1 MVEELPEE
9 ELEPDSGE
17 GSSEELSHL
26 DEQPGDQ
33 HQRQSEPDSPQEA
46 PPFIEPEQPN
56 DEPVVPHRHP
66 TGTPGLTGGW
76 MAASAA
82 EQGLG
87 GAPASEADE
96 KSEAEQDLG
105 DAPTSGA
112 EQKSEAE
119 QDVATP
125 SSGPEF
131 EIDQEAETEPLIVPP
146 LSEGAT
152 PENMAPPPSSEVLPD
167 RVPERDPSSTRVG
180 PAATLHVWD
189 SDQTDSARSGGWGG
203 CLLRMAILGVFAI
216 AAIGIG
222 LGSFALYQ
230 YYALA
235 STLPSVEDLQQHA
248 SQFETTR
255 ILDRNGNQLYEIL
268 DPQAGRRTYVPM
280 GEISP
285 FMVAATVATEDSG
298 YYTNPGFDPAGI
310 VRAIWQNLQGGT
322 VISGASTITQQIAR
336 NLLLSPEEQSQRTA
350 LRKIREIMLA
360 AEIARRYTKDEVLE
374 LYLNQMYFGN
384 LAYGVEAAAQ
394 TYFDI
399 PAEQLTLSQG
409 SFLAGLLQAPAV
421 YDVHTN
427 RDATLNRQQQVLVL
441 MVNASTEQG
450 CIFVSNSQQPICV
463 TPEMAGAAAAEFVE
477 YEFVSPDIHIRFP
490 HWVTYVRSELE
501 SLFDPQT
508 IYRSG
513 FTVHTTLDPQLQ
525 QAAQRIVHDQVQELT
540 PEHQVGN
547 GALIAL
553 EPGSGEILAM
563 VGSADFTDEEIDG
576 QVNMTLA
583 LRQPGSSI
591 KPLTYTAA
599 FEKGWTPGTLIWDVE
614 SEFPPYKDPRDP
626 SKDYTPRNY
635 DEKFHGPVTVRSA
648 LANSYNI
655 PALKTLEFVGIYDD
669 EFTPQEEGLVA
680 FAERLGLTTFDRDD
694 YGISLTL
701 GGGDV
706 KLLELTNAYAT
717 FANQGVY
724 VPPVAITKITD
735 HEGEIVYEYTS
746 PEGKRV
752 IRNEHAFLITS
763 ILSDNTARTPAFGPN
778 SALSLPFPAAAKTGT
793 TDTPIRDNWTIG
805 YTPDVAVGV
814 WVGNAD
820 NSAMEDTS
828 GLTGA
833 APIWNEVMQLAMEQ
847 LTGGQPTPFR
857 RPSNVIE
864 APICAVSGAEPA
876 EWCPAHRV
884 EFFAADQPP
893 LPKELDLWREVWID
907 SFTRELASADCPDY
921 ATQKL
926 GLAVSDPH
934 GREWI
939 QETDDGEKW
948 MERMGFED
956 QDEIFFVPETT
967 CGPDSPRPLLVITAP
982 LQGSIVSGGPLT
994 IIGRAAATGEF
1005 KDWILEYGVGNDPS
1019 SWPDIAHGD
1028 LPAEQPEILLEWD
1041 PIGLPNGPFSL
1052 LLTVRS
1058 KSGGKASYR
1067 VHLNLNLPT
1076 PTPTPTSTP
1085 TPTAT
1090 PTQTPTPT
1098 ATATPTP

>member
-9 ELEPDSGE
+9 ELEPNSGE
-17 GSSEELSHL
+17 GSSEERSQSDDANRDEHHRDEHHR

-33 HQRQSEPDSPQEA
+33 HQRLTEPDSPEEA
-46 PPFIEPEQPN
+46 PPFVEAEQP
-56 DEPVVPHRHP
+56 DAETSVPHRHP

-76 MAASAA
+76 MAESAA
-82 EQGLG
+82 EL
-87 GAPASEADE
+87 
-96 KSEAEQDLG
+96 
-105 DAPTSGA
+105 
-112 EQKSEAE
+112 
-119 QDVATP
+119 
-125 SSGPEF
+125 
-131 EIDQEAETEPLIVPP
+131 EIDPDAETDPLIVPP

-152 PENMAPPPSSEVLPD
+152 PGHKAPPPSSEVLPD
-167 RVPERDPSSTRVG
+167 RVPERDPSATRVG
-180 PAATLHVWD
+180 PAANLHVWD

-203 CLLRMAILGVFAI
+203 CLLRMSILGVFAI

-222 LGSFALYQ
+222 LASFALYQ

-280 GEISP
+280 AKISP

-298 YYTNPGFDPAGI
+298 YYSNPGFDPAGI
-310 VRAIWQNLQGGT
+310 VRAIWQNLQGGE
-322 VISGASTITQQIAR
+322 VVSGASTITQQIAR

-394 TYFDI
+394 TYFNI

-477 YEFVSPDIHIRFP
+477 YEFVSPDIYIRFP

-501 SLFDPQT
+501 TLFDPQT

-513 FTVHTTLDPQLQ
+513 FTVYTTLDPQLQ
-525 QAAQRIVHDQVQELT
+525 QAAQEIVRDQVQDLP
-540 PEHQVGN
+540 PEYQVGN

-614 SEFPPYKDPRDP
+614 SEFPPYKDPQDP

-635 DEKFHGPVTVRSA
+635 DDKFHGPVTVRSA

-655 PALKTLEFVGIYDD
+655 PALKTLDYVGIYDD
-669 EFTPQEEGLVA
+669 ELTPQEEGLVA
-680 FAERLGLTTFDRDD
+680 FAERMGLTTFDRDD

-724 VPPVAITKITD
+724 VPPVAITKITNSS
-735 HEGEIVYEYTS
+735 GEIVYEYS
-746 PEGKRV
+746 PPEGKRV
-752 IRNEHAFLITS
+752 IRSEHAFLITS

-778 SALSLPFPAAAKTGT
+778 SALVLPFPAAVKTGT

-805 YTPDVAVGV
+805 YTPEVAVGV

-820 NSAMEDTS
+820 NSPMEDTS

-833 APIWNEVMQLAMEQ
+833 APIWNEFMRLAMERV
-847 LTGGQPTPFR
+847 QPTPFR

-864 APICAVSGAEPA
+864 TPICAVSGAEPS

-926 GLAVSDPH
+926 GLAVSDPF
-934 GREWI
+934 GRKWL

-956 QDEIFFVPETT
+956 QEEIFFIPETT

-982 LQGSIVSGGPLT
+982 LQGSIVSSGPLT
-994 IIGRAAATGEF
+994 IIGRAAATDDF

-1019 SWPDIAHGD
+1019 SWPDIAQSD
-1028 LPAEQPEILLEWD
+1028 SPAEQPEILLEWD

-1058 KSGGKASYR
+1058 NSGGKASYR

-1090 PTQTPTPT
+1090 PTQTQTAIPPATETP
-1098 ATATPTP
+1098 AP

>member
-1 MVEELPEE
+1 MAEELPEE
-9 ELEPDSGE
+9 LEPSADE
-17 GSSEELSHL
+17 GSSEEQSPS
-26 DEQPGDQ
+26 DEQPSDQ
-33 HQRQSEPDSPQEA
+33 SRRLTEPDSPDPT
-46 PPFIEPEQPN
+46 PPFVESEEPET
-56 DEPVVPHRHP
+56 EGVPHRHPTGSPDLTGGWMTEAEAEQDAEPELEAEEEPEVTDP

-76 MAASAA
+76 M
-82 EQGLG
+82 
-87 GAPASEADE
+87 SEADQ
-96 KSEAEQDLG
+96 EQLDTESSRSPLAG
-105 DAPTSGA
+105 EGS
-112 EQKSEAE
+112 
-119 QDVATP
+119 P
-125 SSGPEF
+125 S
-131 EIDQEAETEPLIVPP
+131 I
-146 LSEGAT
+146 
-152 PENMAPPPSSEVLPD
+152 APPPSSEVLPD
-167 RVPERDPSSTRVG
+167 RVPERDPSATQVG
-180 PAATLHVWD
+180 PAAYLQAWE
-189 SDQTDSARSGGWGG
+189 ANFREPRRAWGWGG
-203 CLLRMAILGVFAI
+203 CLLRMVILGVFAV
-216 AAIGIG
+216 AAVGIG
-222 LGSFALYQ
+222 LASFGLYQ

-248 SQFETTR
+248 AQFETTR
-255 ILDRNGNQLYEIL
+255 ILDRNQNRLYEIL

-280 GEISP
+280 ERISP
-285 FMVAATVATEDSG
+285 FMVAATIATEDSG
-298 YYTNPGFDPAGI
+298 YYSNPGFDPAGI
-310 VRAIWQNLQGGT
+310 ARAIWQNLQGGT
-322 VISGASTITQQIAR
+322 IVSGASTITQQIAR

-360 AEIARRYTKDEVLE
+360 AEIARRYTKDEILE

-394 TYFDI
+394 TYFN
-399 PAEQLTLSQG
+399 AAAANLTLGQA
-409 SFLAGLLQAPAV
+409 SFLAGLLQAPSV
-421 YDVHTN
+421 YDVHVN
-427 RDATLNRQQQVLVL
+427 REATLDRQQQVLVL
-441 MVNASTEQG
+441 MVNTSTEQG
-450 CIFVSNSQQPICV
+450 CIFVSNAQQPICV
-463 TPEMAGAAAAEFVE
+463 TPEMAGAASAEFLE
-477 YEFVSPDIHIRFP
+477 YEFESPDINIRFP

-525 QAAQRIVHDQVQELT
+525 QAAQGIVRDHVQELT
-540 PEHQVGN
+540 EEHQVSN
-547 GALIAL
+547 GALVIL
-553 EPGSGEILAM
+553 EPGTGEILAM

-614 SEFPPYKDPRDP
+614 TEFPPYKDPRDS

-655 PALKTLEFVGIYDD
+655 PALKTLEYVGIYDD
-669 EFTPQEEGLVA
+669 VFTPQQEGLVA
-680 FAERLGLTTFDRDD
+680 FAERMGLTTFNRED

-717 FANQGVY
+717 FANQGEY

-735 HEGEIVYEYTS
+735 HNGEVVYEYEP

-752 IRNEHAFLITS
+752 IRSEHAFLITS

-778 SALSLPFPAAAKTGT
+778 SELALPFPAAVKTGT
-793 TDTPIRDNWTIG
+793 TDTPIRDNWTLG

-820 NSAMEDTS
+820 NSPMEDVS
-828 GLTGA
+828 GVTGA
-833 APIWNEVMQLAMEQ
+833 APIWNEVMQLAIER
-847 LTGGQPTPFR
+847 LAGGRPTPFT

-864 APICAVSGAEPA
+864 LPICAVSGAEPS

-884 EFFAADQPP
+884 EFFTSDQPP

-907 SFTRELASADCPDY
+907 SFTQELASADCPDY
-921 ATQKL
+921 ATKKL
-926 GLAVSDPH
+926 GLAVSDPW
-934 GREWI
+934 GQKWLD
-939 QETDDGEKW
+939 ETDDGEKW
-948 MERMGFED
+948 LERMGFEE
-956 QDEIFFVPETT
+956 QEEPFFVPETT
-967 CGPDSPRPLLVITAP
+967 CGPDSPRPLMAITAP
-982 LQGSIVSGGPLT
+982 LQGSIVSSGPIS
-994 IIGRAAATGEF
+994 IIGRAAATGDF
-1005 KDWILEYGVGNDPS
+1005 RDWILEYGVGNDPS
-1019 SWPDIAHGD
+1019 NWPDIAHSEE
-1028 LPAEQPEILLEWD
+1028 PAEQPKILLEWD
-1041 PIGLPNGPFSL
+1041 PRGLPNGPFSL

-1058 KSGGKASYR
+1058 NSGGKANYR

-1085 TPTAT
+1085 IPTSTPTPTLTPTPTAT
-1090 PTQTPTPT
+1090 PTPTP
-1098 ATATPTP
+1098 

>member
-1 MVEELPEE
+1 MIEELPEE
-9 ELEPDSGE
+9 ELEPNSGE
-17 GSSEELSHL
+17 SSSEEPSQS
-26 DEQPGDQ
+26 DDAEPGDQ
-33 HQRQSEPDSPQEA
+33 HSRLTEPDSPKET
-46 PPFIEPEQPN
+46 PPFTESEEPGARSD
-56 DEPVVPHRHP
+56 DEPLPKEQVPNRHP

-76 MAASAA
+76 MA
-82 EQGLG
+82 E
-87 GAPASEADE
+87 SESESLSDE
-96 KSEAEQDLG
+96 ESETDTFMTVPSSEAESNERM
-105 DAPTSGA
+105 T
-112 EQKSEAE
+112 
-119 QDVATP
+119 
-125 SSGPEF
+125 
-131 EIDQEAETEPLIVPP
+131 PP
-146 LSEGAT
+146 LSSEGT
-152 PENMAPPPSSEVLPD
+152 PEHLAPPPSSEVLPD
-167 RVPERDPSSTRVG
+167 RVPERDPSATQVG
-180 PAATLHVWD
+180 PAAYLHVWD
-189 SDQTDSARSGGWGG
+189 TNAGDSARSGGWGG

-248 SQFETTR
+248 AQFETTR

-280 GEISP
+280 EKISP
-285 FMVAATVATEDSG
+285 YMVAATIATEDSG
-298 YYTNPGFDPAGI
+298 YYSNPGFDPAGI
-310 VRAIWQNLQGGT
+310 VRAIWQNLQGGE
-322 VISGASTITQQIAR
+322 VVSGASTITQQIAR

-360 AEIARRYTKDEVLE
+360 AEIARRYTKDEILE

-394 TYFDI
+394 TYFNI
-399 PAEQLTLSQG
+399 SAEKLTLSQA

-421 YDVHTN
+421 YDVHIN
-427 RDATLNRQQQVLVL
+427 RDATLNRQRQVLFL
-441 MVNASTEQG
+441 MVNASSEQG
-450 CIFVSNSQQPICV
+450 CIFVSNAQQPICV
-463 TPEMAGAAAAEFVE
+463 TPEMAGAASAEFVE

-525 QAAQRIVHDQVQELT
+525 EAAQEVVRDQVQELSE
-540 PEHQVGN
+540 EHKVGN
-547 GALIAL
+547 GALVAL
-553 EPGSGEILAM
+553 EPGSGEILVM

-599 FEKGWTPGTLIWDVE
+599 FENGWTPGTLIWDVE
-614 SEFPPYKDPRDP
+614 SEFPPYKDPRDS

-635 DEKFHGPVTVRSA
+635 DDKFHGPVTLRSA

-655 PALKTLEFVGIYDD
+655 PALKALDYVGIYDD
-669 EFTPQEEGLVA
+669 EFTPQQEGLVA
-680 FAERLGLTTFDRDD
+680 FAERMGLTTFNRDD

-717 FANQGVY
+717 FANEGVY

-735 HEGEIVYEYTS
+735 HEGEIVYEYT
-746 PEGKRV
+746 PPAGQRV

-778 SALSLPFPAAAKTGT
+778 SALALPFPAAAKTGT
-793 TDTPIRDNWTIG
+793 TDTPIRDNWTVG
-805 YTPDVAVGV
+805 YTPEVAVGV
-814 WVGNAD
+814 WIGNAD
-820 NSAMEDTS
+820 NSPMEDTS

-833 APIWNEVMQLAMEQ
+833 APIWNEVMQLAMER
-847 LTGGQPTPFR
+847 LTGGQRSSFT

-864 APICAVSGAEPA
+864 APICAVSGAEPS

-907 SFTRELASADCPDY
+907 SFTQELASAECPDF
-921 ATQKL
+921 ATRKL
-926 GLAVSDPH
+926 GLAVSDPF
-934 GREWI
+934 GQNWI
-939 QETDDGEKW
+939 EETEDGEKW
-948 MERMGFED
+948 LERMGFED
-956 QDEIFFVPETT
+956 QEEIFFVPETT

-994 IIGRAAATGEF
+994 IIGRATATDDF
-1005 KDWILEYGVGNDPS
+1005 KDWILEYGVGNDPT
-1019 SWPDIAHGD
+1019 SWPDIAHSNS
-1028 LPAEQPEILLEWD
+1028 PAEEPEILLEWD
-1041 PIGLPNGPFSL
+1041 PTGLPNGPFSL

-1058 KSGGKASYR
+1058 NSGGKASYR

-1085 TPTAT
+1085 TPT
-1090 PTQTPTPT
+1090 PTPTPT
-1098 ATATPTP
+1098 FTPTETATPTP